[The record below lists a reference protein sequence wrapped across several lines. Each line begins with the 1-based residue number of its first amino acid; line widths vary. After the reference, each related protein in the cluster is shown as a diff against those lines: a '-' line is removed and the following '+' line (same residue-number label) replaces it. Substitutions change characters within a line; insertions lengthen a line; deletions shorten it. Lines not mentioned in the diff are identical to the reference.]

1 MRGCRVD
8 ADRNADR
15 NADEADVLRVI
26 EAETAAYFNK
36 DYEGWTE
43 CWVHAPYIR
52 RIGWFARCGVLA
64 NAGWERESA
73 AMKASMGEFPMPNRS
88 AAQVRREN
96 VNIRVD
102 HDMAWV
108 TFEQVAPST
117 GDPFDVPGRQ
127 QEMRILERHE
137 GRWRIA
143 GCFMIGSPVE
153 YADHPLLRVDAA
165 ATIVWMNG
173 AADQELKTHPALL
186 LSRGRLRARG
196 RADDLQLQ
204 AAIKW
209 AAGLRRYAR
218 RQVGQS
224 VAPARYGALPIIL
237 GDPDAASHTVCW
249 IIAEGGLVMVSFND
263 QHSTQQR
270 LAAAA
275 VLYHI
280 SPAQMQLAGLIVG
293 GNSLV
298 EALAR
303 LLGISINTARTQLRR
318 MFAKTGVSNQAM
330 LVSALLSVAL
340 PLA

>member
-1 MRGCRVD
+1 
-8 ADRNADR
+8 
-15 NADEADVLRVI
+15 VI

-52 RIGWFARCGVLA
+52 RIGWFARCGVLT
-64 NAGWERESA
+64 NVGWERESA
-73 AMKASMGEFPMPNRS
+73 AMRASMGEFPMPNHS
-88 AAQVRREN
+88 AGQVRREN
-96 VNIRVD
+96 LNIRVD

-108 TFEQVAPST
+108 TFEQVAMST

-127 QEMRILERHE
+127 QEVRILERH
-137 GRWRIA
+137 GGQWRIA

-153 YADHPLLRVDAA
+153 YVDHPLLRVDETAA
-165 ATIVWMNG
+165 VVWMNG
-173 AADQELKTHPALL
+173 AAEEELKHHHALL
-186 LSRGRLRARG
+186 LSRGRLQARG
-196 RADDLQLQ
+196 RAGNQQLQ

-209 AAGLRRYAR
+209 AAGLKRYAR

-237 GDPDAASHTVCW
+237 GDPDAADHEICW
-249 IIAEGGLVMVSFND
+249 IIADGGLVLVSFND
-263 QHSTQQR
+263 QQSTEQR

-280 SPAQMQLAGLIVG
+280 TPAQMRLAGMIVG

-298 EALAR
+298 EAAR
-303 LLGISINTARTQLRR
+303 QLGISINTARTQLRR
-318 MFAKTGVSNQAM
+318 MFEKTGVSSQAT
-330 LVSALLSVAL
+330 LVSTLLTVAL